1 MMPSDSSRRRK
12 LKQDRSMLIGA
23 AAGVVLLIIFII
35 CGAVSGSKKE
45 KAGADDSA
53 VSKKVISSKLE
64 FEKKEVPYSDI
75 SKGSLILVND
85 SHPYTSVTAGGAL
98 VDISSEKNEYYS
110 IRNTGMQMNDLAL
123 KNFNSMLE
131 GFYQECSN
139 RDIMITE
146 AYVSG
151 DRQNVIY
158 NQALENSR
166 VESKG
171 GYSEHQTGLT
181 VDVTATGDESKDFS
195 ETSAFIWASANCA
208 QHHRKDTCQ
217 QG

>member
-85 SHPYTSVTAGGAL
+85 SHPYTSVTAGGEL
-98 VDISSEKNEYYS
+98 VDISSEKNECYADERS
-110 IRNTGMQMNDLAL
+110 RAEEFQQHAGRILSGM
-123 KNFNSMLE
+123 F
-131 GFYQECSN
+131 
-139 RDIMITE
+139 
-146 AYVSG
+146 
-151 DRQNVIY
+151 
-158 NQALENSR
+158 
-166 VESKG
+166 
-171 GYSEHQTGLT
+171 
-181 VDVTATGDESKDFS
+181 
-195 ETSAFIWASANCA
+195 
-208 QHHRKDTCQ
+208 Q
-217 QG
+217 QGHYDHGGLCFG

>member
-158 NQALENSR
+158 N
-166 VESKG
+166 
-171 GYSEHQTGLT
+171 
-181 VDVTATGDESKDFS
+181 
-195 ETSAFIWASANCA
+195 
-208 QHHRKDTCQ
+208 
-217 QG
+217 